1 MSANHRSN
9 SGGLARFLSGKGFY
23 VVLAACLLGAGTAA
37 WSAATRAIDQVQQEN
52 SGVVQE
58 LPQAEGEE
66 SQWVEEHQVGQAI
79 PDLPK
84 EESGSSEEPSSSSSS
99 SSSPSSSE
107 GSSEQP
113 VQPVQS
119 VQSEKPPVS
128 VFVLPVEGQVLAS
141 YSDGQLTK
149 NETLKVWR
157 THDGVDLAAQIGDP
171 VVCAADGT
179 VSRLYEDPLW
189 GRTVE
194 ISHEGG
200 LTSVYCG
207 LGEAASLT
215 EGQYLAAGTQVG
227 TVGICPAEQ
236 LEEPHLHFAM
246 KADGQW
252 VDPLATMGKLP
263 Q

>member
-1 MSANHRSN
+1 MNYQSTRDRSA
-9 SGGLARFLSGKGFY
+9 K
-23 VVLAACLLGAGTAA
+23 V
-37 WSAATRAIDQVQQEN
+37 SAARAIVQ
-52 SGVVQE
+52 G
-58 LPQAEGEE
+58 
-66 SQWVEEHQVGQAI
+66 
-79 PDLPK
+79 
-84 EESGSSEEPSSSSSS
+84 
-99 SSSPSSSE
+99 
-107 GSSEQP
+107 
-113 VQPVQS
+113 
-119 VQSEKPPVS
+119 
-128 VFVLPVEGQVLAS
+128 
-141 YSDGQLTK
+141 
-149 NETLKVWR
+149 
-157 THDGVDLAAQIGDP
+157 
-171 VVCAADGT
+171 
-179 VSRLYEDPLW
+179 
-189 GRTVE
+189 